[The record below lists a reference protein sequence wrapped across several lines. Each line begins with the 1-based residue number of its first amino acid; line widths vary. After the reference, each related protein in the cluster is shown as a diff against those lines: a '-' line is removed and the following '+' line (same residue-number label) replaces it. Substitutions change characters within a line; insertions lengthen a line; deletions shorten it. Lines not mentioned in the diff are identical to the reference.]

1 MEEELHELISKAV
14 DFPLDKY
21 SVKLMRKHKTSGRK
35 GKNVGKAFVDLKD
48 KEQQDKVLGLSLV
61 YLEQPLVFAQ
71 ANA

>member
-1 MEEELHELISKAV
+1 
-14 DFPLDKY
+14 
-21 SVKLMRKHKTSGRK
+21 MRKHKTSGRK